1 MSRIAI
7 TVRESSLDVEIE
19 PRFGRSPLLLLVDP
33 DTLAWE
39 ALENPESDAIG
50 MAGVHVAELLK
61 ERKVT
66 DVVSGQFGPKACD
79 ALESAEIS
87 MHRYG
92 SGTTAR
98 EAVEALRTG
107 GAT

>member
-1 MSRIAI
+1 MSKIAI
-7 TVRESSLDVEIE
+7 TVGASSLDAEVE

-39 ALENPESDAIG
+39 PLENPESDAIG
-50 MAGVHVAELLK
+50 MVGVHVTELLK
-61 ERKVT
+61 ERHVT

-79 ALESAEIS
+79 ALESAEIT

-92 SGTTAR
+92 PGTTVR
-98 EAVEALRTG
+98 EAVEALKTG
-107 GAT
+107 